1 VGVQVI
7 MSINRWIE
15 HSSLGPEEVGR
26 LNLAYET
33 TLRAL
38 YLDNREDHIAEIVA
52 KKIIEV
58 GLSGQRDPAQISSRA
73 LKELGI
79 P

>member
-58 GLSGQRDPAQISSRA
+58 GLSGLRDPAQISSRA